1 MSTAD
6 RAIIAGDNER
16 ADDGVPFDGSE
27 SGRNALREILKF
39 AAYEK
44 SLVTVVSV
52 IPRYEGDLSALWT
65 NNITASMKKQCNISL
80 SEALNLAQKE
90 GVTIETVCAE
100 GEIYERIV
108 DLADVENYDL
118 IVMGKKGMS
127 FVERAFVG
135 SVTARVIG
143 YSRQDVLVIPDGA
156 KIAWKKLL
164 LATDGSL
171 YSEAAAQRAIE
182 IAGQYHGSIKALSV
196 VDATVE
202 FMIRAQEVY
211 DSLIAK
217 AEEFTDGIK
226 KKALSAG
233 IEAESL
239 VRDGE
244 VYKVIIDVAK
254 DYQADMIVM
263 GSLGRTGI
271 KRLLMGSTAE
281 RVLGNAS
288 FPVLIVKP

>member
-1 MSTAD
+1 
-6 RAIIAGDNER
+6 
-16 ADDGVPFDGSE
+16 
-27 SGRNALREILKF
+27 LRETLKF
-39 AAYEK
+39 AADEHCQ
-44 SLVTVVSV
+44 VTVVSV
-52 IPRYEGDLSALWT
+52 IPSYEGDLSALWT
-65 NNITASMKKQCNISL
+65 NNIKSSMRKQCDMAL

-108 DLADVENYDL
+108 DLADMGNFDL
-118 IVMGKKGMS
+118 IVTGKKGMS
-127 FVERAFVG
+127 LLGRAFVG

-143 YSRQDVLVIPDGA
+143 YSRQDVLVVPDGA

-164 LATDGSL
+164 VATDGSV
-171 YSEAAAQRAIE
+171 YSEAAAQRVIE
-182 IAGQYHGSIKALSV
+182 ISRQYHSTLKALSV
-196 VDATVE
+196 VDVTVE

-211 DSLIAK
+211 ESLLAK
-217 AEEFTDGIK
+217 AKEFTDVIK
-226 KKALSAG
+226 KKALLAG
-233 IEAESL
+233 IEADSI

-254 DYQADMIVM
+254 EYQADMIVM

-288 FPVLIVKP
+288 YPVLIVKP

>member
-1 MSTAD
+1 MGKYKKILVA
-6 RAIIAGDNER
+6 
-16 ADDGVPFDGSE
+16 FDGSE
-27 SGRNALREILKF
+27 SGRNALRETLKF
-39 AAYEK
+39 AADEK
-44 SLVTVVSV
+44 SLVTVISV

-65 NNITASMKKQCNISL
+65 NNIKASMNKQCNISL
-80 SEALNLAQKE
+80 SEALHLAQKE
-90 GVTIETVCAE
+90 GLTIDTVCAE

-108 DLADVENYDL
+108 DLADTENYDL

-127 FVERAFVG
+127 LVERAFVG

-182 IAGQYHGSIKALSV
+182 IAGQYHSALKALSV
-196 VDATVE
+196 VNVTVE

-211 DSLIAK
+211 ETLVTKAK
-217 AEEFTDGIK
+217 EFTDAVK

-233 IEAESL
+233 VEAESL
-239 VRDGE
+239 VMDGE
-244 VYKVIIDVAK
+244 VDKVIIDVAK
-254 DYQADMIVM
+254 EYQTDMIIM

-281 RVLGNAS
+281 RVLGHSS